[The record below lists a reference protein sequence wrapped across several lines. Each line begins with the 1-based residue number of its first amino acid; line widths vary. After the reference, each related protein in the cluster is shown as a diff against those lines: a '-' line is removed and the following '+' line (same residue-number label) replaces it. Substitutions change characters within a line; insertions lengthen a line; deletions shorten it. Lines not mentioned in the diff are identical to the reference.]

1 VLLGLALAAP
11 RGDESELG
19 AWDTSSQQDRHSDHR
34 CNGMSLPVQ
43 TAAWKRSRQTGQ
55 RWSRGRLSAA
65 PASQSDPSNR
75 CLGKD
80 RARVG
85 LWITF
90 CEGQAHKLSLLRG
103 SCSRGCVQLW
113 DLVSAWRGSG
123 GATSGCH
130 VLCAS
135 QGREAVL
142 AVLEGEAIPGRKQIR
157 SRHPWCKHGIIMAQ
171 VRLHQCRRVGLV
183 SGFLGGGG
191 RMTVQR
197 AFHDADF
204 VCA

>member
-1 VLLGLALAAP
+1 M
-11 RGDESELG
+11 
-19 AWDTSSQQDRHSDHR
+19 QRHVVTGSDS
-34 CNGMSLPVQ
+34 CVEEV
-43 TAAWKRSRQTGQ
+43 RQTGQ
-55 RWSRGRLSAA
+55 WWSRGGLSAA

-90 CEGQAHKLSLLRG
+90 CEGQAHKLSCFVAVGAGVAFVVPDLAFAAEFAT
-103 SCSRGCVQLW
+103 QLW

-130 VLCAS
+130 VLCAN

-183 SGFLGGGG
+183 GGFLGWGG

-204 VCA
+204 VWA